1 MRIAGLLFLVGLG
14 VAGGV
19 GCKNKGNDADAS
31 APDPAALKAQQE
43 LIARRDK
50 LLEARQK
57 LQTDRD
63 KIDAEIKDIQ
73 AKGGDASEQLKKRA
87 ELDSQI
93 ETSTS
98 DLIGMVNSKLDAMK
112 QTGDKSAAVAAREA
126 ELASREKG
134 VADREARIAERER
147 LLAQRDAESAARWK
161 DSCNTGAAPVI
172 IQQAAPKGGNWTN
185 KDVTALLQ
193 KARKE
198 MNKKGLITS
207 DLPGPAQGFEGDA
220 TKAMNENDMSRA
232 YIAAANLVGTIDAI
246 QVNRAFIQAK
256 TARLSAQ
263 LKGTKVD
270 EGANKDLQ
278 DILGDVMNS
287 YNNGDF
293 AAANRRLNQLATKL
307 AKQ

>member
-1 MRIAGLLFLVGLG
+1 MRIAGLLLVVCL
-14 VAGGV
+14 AA
-19 GCKNKGNDADAS
+19 GCKNKGQDADA

-50 LLEARQK
+50 LIEARQK

-63 KIDAEIKDIQ
+63 KIDAEIKEIQ
-73 AKGGDASEQLKKRA
+73 AKGGDASEQLKKRE

-93 ETSTS
+93 ETSTT
-98 DLIGMVNSKLDAMK
+98 DLIGMVNSKLDSLTK
-112 QTGDKSAAVAAREA
+112 DKSAQVAAREA
-126 ELASREKG
+126 DLASREKT

-147 LLAQRDAESAARWK
+147 LLATRDAESAARWK
-161 DSCNTGAAPVI
+161 ESCSMGGAPVI
-172 IQQAAPKGGNWTN
+172 IQQSAPKSGNWTN

-198 MNKKGLITS
+198 MNKKGLINS
-207 DLPGPAQGFEGDA
+207 DLPGPASGYESDA
-220 TKAMNENDMSRA
+220 TKAMNDNDMSRA
-232 YIAAANLVGTIDAI
+232 YIAAANLVGTVDSIT
-246 QVNRAFIQAK
+246 VNRAFIQQK
-256 TARLSAQ
+256 MGRIQSQ
-263 LKGTKVD
+263 VKGTKLD
-270 EGANKDLQ
+270 EATNKELQ

-293 AAANRRLNQLATKL
+293 AAANRRLNTVATKL

>member
-1 MRIAGLLFLVGLG
+1 MRIAGLLLVVCL
-14 VAGGV
+14 AA
-19 GCKNKGNDADAS
+19 GCKNKGQDADA

-50 LLEARQK
+50 LIEARQK

-63 KIDAEIKDIQ
+63 KIDAEIKEIQ
-73 AKGGDASEQLKKRA
+73 AKGGDASEQMKKRE

-93 ETSTS
+93 ETSTT
-98 DLIGMVNSKLDAMK
+98 DLIGMVNSKLDSLSK
-112 QTGDKSAAVAAREA
+112 DKSAQVAAREA
-126 ELASREKG
+126 DLASREKT

-147 LLAQRDAESAARWK
+147 LLATRDAESAARWK
-161 DSCNTGAAPVI
+161 ESCSMGGAPVI
-172 IQQAAPKGGNWTN
+172 IQQTAPKGGNWTN

-198 MNKKGLITS
+198 MSKKGLINS
-207 DLPGPAQGFEGDA
+207 DLPGPASGYESDA
-220 TKAMNENDMSRA
+220 TKAMNDNDMSRA
-232 YIAAANLVGTIDAI
+232 YIAAANLVGTVDSIT
-246 QVNRAFIQAK
+246 VNRAFIQQK
-256 TARLSAQ
+256 MGRIQSQ
-263 LKGTKVD
+263 VKGTKLD
-270 EGANKDLQ
+270 EATNKDLQ

-293 AAANRRLNQLATKL
+293 AAANRRLNTAATKL

>member
-1 MRIAGLLFLVGLG
+1 MRIVGLLLVVCL
-14 VAGGV
+14 AA
-19 GCKNKGNDADAS
+19 GCKNKSQDADGA

-57 LQTDRD
+57 LQQDRD

-73 AKGGDASEQLKKRA
+73 AKGGDASEQLKKRE

-98 DLIGMVNSKLDAMK
+98 DLIGMVNSKLDSLSK
-112 QTGDKSAAVAAREA
+112 DKSAQIAGRES
-126 ELASREKG
+126 ELASREKS
-134 VADREARIAERER
+134 VAEREARIAERER

-161 DSCNTGAAPVI
+161 ESCTTSMAAPVI
-172 IQQAAPKGGNWTN
+172 IQQATPKGGNWTN

-193 KARKE
+193 KARSA
-198 MNKKGLITS
+198 MNKKGLINS
-207 DLPGPAQGFEGDA
+207 DLPGPAAGYESDA

-232 YIAAANLVGTIDAI
+232 YIAAANLVGTIDSI
-246 QVNRAFIQAK
+246 TVNRAFIQQK
-256 TARLSAQ
+256 MGRIQTAV
-263 LKGTKVD
+263 KGTKLD
-270 EGANKDLQ
+270 EASNKELQ
-278 DILGDVMNS
+278 DILGDVMNA

-293 AAANRRLNQLATKL
+293 AAANRRLNQVSAKL

>member
-1 MRIAGLLFLVGLG
+1 MRIVGLVLVVC
-14 VAGGV
+14 VAA
-19 GCKNKGNDADAS
+19 GCKNKGQDADT

-57 LQTDRD
+57 LQGDRD
-63 KIDAEIKDIQ
+63 KLDAEIKDIQ
-73 AKGGDASEQLKKRA
+73 AKGGDASEQIKKRE
-87 ELDSQI
+87 ELDTQI

-98 DLIGMVNSKLDAMK
+98 DLIGMVNSKLDSLSK
-112 QTGDKSAAVAAREA
+112 DKSAQVAAREA
-126 ELASREKG
+126 DLASREKT

-161 DSCNTGAAPVI
+161 ESCNTGGAPVI
-172 IQQAAPKGGNWTN
+172 ITQQAPKGGNWTN

-198 MNKKGLITS
+198 MNKKGLINS
-207 DLPGPAQGFEGDA
+207 DLPGPAANYESDA
-220 TKAMNENDMSRA
+220 TKAMNDNNMSQA
-232 YIAAANLVGTIDAI
+232 YIAAANLVGTIDSIA
-246 QVNRAFIQAK
+246 VNRGFIQQK
-256 TARLSAQ
+256 MARIQ
-263 LKGTKVD
+263 GQIKGTKLD
-270 EGANKDLQ
+270 EATNKELQ
-278 DILGDVMNS
+278 DILGDVMSS

-293 AAANRRLNQLATKL
+293 AAANRRLNTVATKL